1 MKIDS
6 RAVLFDL
13 DGTLADTA
21 PDLALAA
28 NLLRAE
34 HDLPELPLATLRPHT
49 SSGARGLLR
58 VAFGLSPTD
67 ADYPSYVERFLVHY
81 ADNLCVNTR
90 LFDGM
95 APLLEALEAA
105 AIPWGIVTNKQARYT
120 LPLVAALELDQ
131 RACCIVSGDTTAR
144 AKPAPDPLLFACRT
158 AGLEPAQTVYVGD
171 DLRDIVAGR
180 AAGMPT
186 VATAW
191 GYLGEEI
198 PIEEWGADHI
208 IDHPRELPALIGL

>member
-120 LPLVAALELDQ
+120 LPLVAALKLDQ

-144 AKPAPDPLLFACRT
+144 AKPAPDLLLFACRT